1 MQPQMNQ
8 SIWKCIVVI
17 LIAYCLC
24 VMDAEWI
31 QSDVI
36 LPPGVDDAAV
46 GFYDDQIYIF
56 GGGEYKRQLIRYN
69 GSFTV
74 IGTNELP
81 HDLYGGFYDDQF
93 YIFGGGEY
101 KRQLI
106 RYNGSFTVIG
116 TNELPHDLYGVSQ
129 FYRQHQNTLYMI

>member
-1 MQPQMNQ
+1 MNQ
-8 SIWKCIVVI
+8 SIWQCIFAI

-24 VMDAEWI
+24 VVDAQWI

-46 GFYDDQIYIF
+46 
-56 GGGEYKRQLIRYN
+56 
-69 GSFTV
+69 
-74 IGTNELP
+74 
-81 HDLYGGFYDDQF
+81 GFYDDQF

-116 TNELPHDLYGVSQ
+116 TNELPHDLHGNSQ
-129 FYRQHQNTLYMI
+129 FYRQHGNTLYMIHDDTFTVYNFETKLFHNN